1 MNIDIGDYVTL
12 NDNKRY
18 FVSSMVVYNNNLYYM
33 LNDFKDMNEFKIF
46 MLVNNN
52 KLIKIDDESIISRLV
67 PYFVRESLNSIE
79 N

>member
-18 FVSSMVVYNNNLYYM
+18 FVSSKVVYNNSLYYM
-33 LNDFKDMNEFKIF
+33 LNDFEDMNEFKIF
-46 MLVNNN
+46 MLINNN
-52 KLIKIDDESIISRLV
+52 KLIKIEDESIISRLV